1 MFTVEQI
8 EAAHAKVKS
17 GADFPKYIQ
26 EIKQLGVTG
35 FTTYVTDSHTIYYG
49 ANGFNT
55 QSAAQYAQLSIADQS
70 NEAVFVKQLKIHQ
83 QGQTDYLRFCND
95 CAENGIEKWVV
106 DLGNMTCIYYNL
118 KAEAL
123 LTEQIPVV

>member
-17 GADFPKYIQ
+17 GADFPNYIQ

-55 QSAAQYAQLSIADQS
+55 QSAAQYAQLSIAGQS
-70 NEAVFVKQLKIHQ
+70 NEAIFVKQLKIHQ
-83 QGQTDYLRFCND
+83 QGQTDYLRFCKD
-95 CAENGIEKWVV
+95 CAENGIEKWVA